1 MLFFLKKFLQAI
13 FLPPGL
19 ILVLLITSVI
29 LIYFKKKWG
38 KTLLLIT
45 IVFYYSLSIT
55 PVSQLLLHGLENRY
69 QTIQSPT
76 NNVKHIV
83 VLGGGT
89 INRFSSLPPTSRLNP
104 SSTARI
110 LEGIRLFRQIEDGYL
125 ITSGGSTQKKNE
137 EEDSCHQ
144 MKNLAVMLGV
154 EENRIIPICDSRDT
168 SEEAKNLEKII
179 GDKPFFLVTSA
190 FHMQRSILLFKRLGL
205 NPTAAPSDFK
215 AQKKDG
221 SNYSDFLPSPNNFSD
236 STLAVKEYIGLL
248 FYKLLK

>member
-1 MLFFLKKFLQAI
+1 MLFFIKKFLQAL
-13 FLPPGL
+13 FLPPSLLL
-19 ILVLLITSVI
+19 ILLITSFI
-29 LIYFKKKWG
+29 LILLKKKWG
-38 KTLLLIT
+38 KILLLIT
-45 IVFYYSLSIT
+45 IIFYYSLSIT
-55 PVSQLLLHGLENRY
+55 PVSQLLLHGLESKY

-76 NNVKHIV
+76 NEAKHIV

-89 INRFSSLPPTSRLNP
+89 INRFSSLPPSSRLNP

-125 ITSGGSTQKKNE
+125 ITSGGNRRQKTK

-144 MKNLAVMLGV
+144 MKYLAIMLGV
-154 EENRIIPICDSRDT
+154 EEDRIIPICDSRDT

-205 NPTAAPSDFK
+205 NPIAAPGDFK
-215 AQKKDG
+215 AQRKEGNK
-221 SNYSDFLPSPNNFSD
+221 YYDFLPSPNNLLN
-236 STLAVKEYIGLL
+236 STLAVKEYFGLVFYNL
-248 FYKLLK
+248 FK